1 MWPLTGG
8 TAWTYC
14 KILFYFYCRYQT
26 IWKSKIIKSL
36 VRSQSF
42 DIVCL
47 QETKSNQ
54 MSTRLVRSSKIFRV
68 GSRGRK
74 GMARGAFVVF
84 WNNRALDLIETEVG
98 IFSISHQFKCCDDNF
113 VWMLTGVYGPVDGSE
128 RETLWAELGDIRW
141 PWDDPCFVGGEF
153 NVVRFPGER
162 RNCSKFSTS
171 MRCFSEIIEDLTL
184 RILSFRRLGRPLQ

>member
-1 MWPLTGG
+1 MAAFLTNFFLPVHSFFIHETG
-8 TAWTYC
+8 
-14 KILFYFYCRYQT
+14 LFMQKLLKYQT

-54 MSTRLVRSSKIFRV
+54 MSTQL
-68 GSRGRK
+68 

-184 RILSFRRLGRPLQ
+184 RNLSFRRLGRPLQ

>member
-54 MSTRLVRSSKIFRV
+54 MSIQLVRSSKIFRV
-68 GSRGRK
+68 GSCGRK

-84 WNNRALDLIETEVG
+84 WNNRAWI
-98 IFSISHQFKCCDDNF
+98 
-113 VWMLTGVYGPVDGSE
+113 
-128 RETLWAELGDIRW
+128 
-141 PWDDPCFVGGEF
+141 
-153 NVVRFPGER
+153 
-162 RNCSKFSTS
+162 
-171 MRCFSEIIEDLTL
+171 
-184 RILSFRRLGRPLQ
+184 